1 MDPLLLPPSGRAAMV
16 VVMCWPILIDAAERW
31 IRFFSGRLRKLSRL
45 AAGDTLSSDVCL
57 LFPVCNILKRSGEV
71 FGDLLCVMWGVSYIN
86 GLSCSLF
93 RRGIYFGY
101 VRFVIKA

>member
-1 MDPLLLPPSGRAAMV
+1 MLADSDRCSGEVDTVFAR
-16 VVMCWPILIDAAERW
+16 
-31 IRFFSGRLRKLSRL
+31 RLRKLSRL
-45 AAGDTLSSDVCL
+45 AAGDTLSSDVYL
-57 LFPVCNILKRSGEV
+57 LFPVCNILKISRSV
-71 FGDLLCVMWGVSYIN
+71 FGDLLCVIWGVAYIN